1 MLIAI
6 AGSTGTVGRHLVR
19 LALAAGHDVL
29 ALARNPHAQDAAA
42 HAAVTGSA
50 DPASPAAAS
59 PAAAAT
65 AAQGTLTLIATDLTS
80 AEPLDLS
87 GVDAVIDVSA
97 ISKLSGSREFFGAVT
112 EKLLRA
118 GAEAGV
124 GHYVALSIVGAAAN
138 PFGYYAGKALQ
149 ERLVESG
156 PLPWTVVRATQFFE
170 FAEQSSVSIGR
181 WTLIT
186 KMRTQPVA
194 AASVARRLLDLA
206 SSPPQGNARDLAG
219 PDELWLADL
228 GRMAFETHGLTQS
241 VIELPLPGKF
251 GRAVRT
257 GGCLPGPDTDIDS
270 VSYEDWL
277 AAGAH

>member
-19 LALAAGHDVL
+19 LALDAGADVL
-29 ALARNPHAQDAAA
+29 ALARNPHVGGPA
-42 HAAVTGSA
+42 A
-50 DPASPAAAS
+50 DPASEGQGSLTRIAA
-59 PAAAAT
+59 
-65 AAQGTLTLIATDLTS
+65 DLTS

-97 ISKLSGSREFFGAVT
+97 SGKLSGSREFFGAVT

-118 GAEAGV
+118 GTAANV
-124 GHYVALSIVGAAAN
+124 RHYVALSIVGAAAN

-149 ERLVESG
+149 EQLIESG
-156 PLPWTVVRATQFFE
+156 PLPWTVLRATQFFE
-170 FAEQSSVSIGR
+170 FAEQSSVSVGR
-181 WTLIT
+181 WTIIA

-194 AASVARRLLDLA
+194 AESVARRLLELA
-206 SSPPQGNARDLAG
+206 TRPAQGNARDLAG

-228 GRMAFETHGLTQS
+228 GRMAFETHGLSQS

-251 GRAVRT
+251 GRAVRS
-257 GGCLPGPDTDIDS
+257 GGSLPGPDVDIDS